1 MATVTPQDLSL
12 AGVAPTANAASAGGD
27 LVNDPYGDTV
37 LRVTNGSGA
46 SINAT
51 IAVVSAARP
60 GDGRFPAQTI
70 SNQVVAVPA
79 GASRLIG
86 PVPSA
91 FRDTNSRFSLAWS
104 ASASVTFEA
113 FRIPR

>member
-1 MATVTPQDLSL
+1 MAIVTPQDLSL

-27 LVNDPYGDTV
+27 QVNDPYGDTV
-37 LRVTNGSGA
+37 LRITNGSGA

-51 IAVVSAARP
+51 ITAVATSRP
-60 GDGRFPAQTI
+60 GDGRFPPQTL
-70 SNQVVAVPA
+70 SNQVIAVPA
-79 GASRLIG
+79 GASRLVG

-91 FRDTNSRFSLAWS
+91 FRDTNSRFSLGWS

-113 FRIPR
+113 FRLPR

>member
-1 MATVTPQDLSL
+1 MATVTPQETLIT
-12 AGVAPTANAASAGGD
+12 GVTPTANAASAGGD

-37 LRVTNGSGA
+37 LRITNGSGA

-51 IAVVSAARP
+51 ITAVATARP
-60 GDGRFPAQTI
+60 GDGRYPAQAV
-70 SNQVVAVPA
+70 SNQVIAVPA
-79 GASRLIG
+79 GASRVVG

-91 FRDTNSRFSLAWS
+91 FRDTNSRFALSWS